1 LGGLD
6 DVLGRPESVEYV
18 AHRRLAGGL
27 LLAQCRV
34 DVPANLGD
42 ELGAAGPLHV
52 RCGMFEPT
60 QLIVDQAVSLHGVH
74 RLSFR

>member
-1 LGGLD
+1 
-6 DVLGRPESVEYV
+6 
-18 AHRRLAGGL
+18 
-27 LLAQCRV
+27 
-34 DVPANLGD
+34 VPANLGD